1 MTTSNRPAIV
11 RFLVASVVVAL
22 CLGMAGGRAQE
33 PKSVVVKKDAALDA
47 LISPDAKLEKIAGGF
62 GFTEGSLWV
71 PVGEGGYLLFTDI
84 PGNVIYK
91 WTPDGNVSV
100 HMEKCGYRGVD
111 IWRVGFMQ
119 TNGKKPGEPSFE
131 EFPMIGCNGLTL
143 DRQGRLVIATW
154 AGRSIDRIEHNGKR
168 TVLADRW
175 EGKRFG
181 GTNDLV
187 SKKNGTIYFT
197 DGYNGMRGRDKDPSK
212 ELDFRGVFML
222 KDGKVTR
229 IAPEIETPNGLA
241 LSPDEKYLYLNN
253 GGLKV
258 VRRYTVQADD
268 TPVDPQIFF
277 DMSADKTPGI
287 ADGMKVDTKGN
298 LYESGPGGIWVISP
312 DGKLLGKILTPE
324 LVANLTFG
332 DPDHKTLYIVAR
344 SSVYKI
350 RVNTPG
356 IP

>member
-1 MTTSNRPAIV
+1 MKKLFISTALLCALIADTAAVPAQT
-11 RFLVASVVVAL
+11 ADDKPA
-22 CLGMAGGRAQE
+22 
-33 PKSVVVKKDAALDA
+33 VVKIDPSFDA
-47 LISPDAKLEKIAGGF
+47 LVSPDAKLQMVKTGYGF
-62 GFTEGSLWV
+62 VEGIVWV
-71 PVGEGGYLLFTDI
+71 QKKGKPGYLLLSDM
-84 PGNVIYK
+84 PANVIFK
-91 WTPDGNVSV
+91 LTPDGQQSLF
-100 HMEKCGYRGVD
+100 MDRSGYTGYD
-111 IWRVGFMQ
+111 IWRVGFIQ
-119 TNGKKPGEPSFE
+119 NNGRDKSDPKYE
-131 EFPMIGCNGLTL
+131 EFPMIGSNGLTL
-143 DRQGRLVIATW
+143 DPQGRLLIATW
-154 AGRSIDRIEHNGKR
+154 TGRSIDRIEHDGKR
-168 TVLADRW
+168 TVLAARY

-197 DGYNGMRGRDKDPSK
+197 DGYNGMRLRDKDPSK

-222 KDGKVTR
+222 KNGKVTR
-229 IAPEIETPNGLA
+229 VAPEVETPNGLA

-253 GGLKV
+253 GGLKI
-258 VRRYTVQADD
+258 VRRYQVDADD
-268 TPVDPQIFF
+268 IPVNPQVFF

-287 ADGMKVDTKGN
+287 ADGMKVDIKGN

-350 RVNTPG
+350 RLNTAG

>member
-1 MTTSNRPAIV
+1 MKTIAISAALLFAFAVGAGPVHAQSADNKPA
-11 RFLVASVVVAL
+11 
-22 CLGMAGGRAQE
+22 
-33 PKSVVVKKDAALDA
+33 VVKIDPSFDA
-47 LISPDAKLEKIAGGF
+47 LLSPDAKLELLSTGYGF
-62 GFTEGSLWV
+62 VEGIVWV
-71 PVGEGGYLLFTDI
+71 QKKGKPGYLLLSDM
-84 PGNVIYK
+84 PANVIFK
-91 WTPDGNVSV
+91 LTPDGKQSLF
-100 HMEKCGYRGVD
+100 MDRSGYTGYD
-111 IWRVGFMQ
+111 IWRVGFIQ
-119 TNGKKPGEPSFE
+119 NTGREKSDPKYE
-131 EFPMIGCNGLTL
+131 EFPMIGSNGLTL
-143 DRQGRLVIATW
+143 DPQGRLLIATW
-154 AGRSIDRIEHNGKR
+154 TGRSIDRIENNGTRK
-168 TVLADRW
+168 VLAGRW

-197 DGYNGMRGRDKDPSK
+197 DGYNGMRLREKDPSK
-212 ELDFRGVFML
+212 EIDFRGVFML

-258 VRRYTVQADD
+258 VRRYEIQKDD
-268 TPVDPQIFF
+268 TPVNPTVFF

-287 ADGMKVDTKGN
+287 ADGMKVDIKGN
-298 LYESGPGGIWVISP
+298 VYESGPGGIWIISP
-312 DGKLLGKILTPE
+312 EGKLLGKILTPE
-324 LVANLTFG
+324 LVANHTFG

-350 RVNTPG
+350 RLNTAG